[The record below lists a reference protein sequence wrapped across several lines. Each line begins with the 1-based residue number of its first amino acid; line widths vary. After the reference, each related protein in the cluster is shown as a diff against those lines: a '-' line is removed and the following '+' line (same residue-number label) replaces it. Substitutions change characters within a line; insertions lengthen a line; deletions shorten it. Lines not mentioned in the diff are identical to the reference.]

1 MSIAGRP
8 KPAWTLARRS
18 RTSPSHPG
26 NSRPWR
32 FRWIISTGE
41 LGWRASSQGLE
52 WYSMRSA
59 PWDGRLHPAGRA
71 AALSPRLCTWPSA
84 TTRSVRHERRFE
96 RLGRALD
103 GPLPRVSPKMADSFK
118 TLKRR
123 RRCLESGRSSDRR
136 RRAQCVRRSPAYLDN
151 QSHQAR
157 IPSRLRR
164 RAFCRCRSVTIT
176 AESRR
181 HRSQEVRP

>member
-8 KPAWTLARRS
+8 SRLGHWLDDRGHPLAIRATAGLG
-18 RTSPSHPG
+18 TSLDYFD
-26 NSRPWR
+26 R
-32 FRWIISTGE
+32 E
-41 LGWRASSQGLE
+41 LGWRASSQGPE

-59 PWDGRLHPAGRA
+59 PWDGRLHPSGRA

-84 TTRSVRHERRFE
+84 TTRSVGHERRFE

-103 GPLPRVSPKMADSFK
+103 GPLPRVSPMMADSFK

-157 IPSRLRR
+157 IPRRLRR